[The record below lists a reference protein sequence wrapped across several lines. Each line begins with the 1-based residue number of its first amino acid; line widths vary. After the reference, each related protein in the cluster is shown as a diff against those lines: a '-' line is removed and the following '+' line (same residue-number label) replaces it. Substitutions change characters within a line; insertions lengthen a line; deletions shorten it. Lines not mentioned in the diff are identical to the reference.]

1 MEGGGGHG
9 QHPPHYPPYQ
19 PQYPPQQPQPYPYG
33 GYQYPPPA
41 SAAPPPHYLSPS
53 PSFPGY
59 SPAPP
64 PQQPFAHHSGPLQPY
79 PPPPQTHAYPPPP
92 APSSYAHGYEPY
104 PSSAP
109 SYPSQ
114 STSSALS
121 PSSSFRQNH
130 HHAPGP
136 EPPSPAPST
145 PSYPIEDVLATMRL
159 SGRHDYPSSPSL
171 PPPPAAF
178 SASGSSHGGGM
189 QVVPYGGGG
198 GSQHGSVRPS
208 LKVVLLHGTLDMW
221 VHDARSLP
229 NKDMFSKSIGDLLGP
244 RITSAVGSKM
254 SSAAMT
260 SDPYVTIQVST
271 ATIARTYV
279 VSNNE
284 NPVWEQHFLVPVGHE
299 AAEVQF
305 VVKDSDVF
313 GAQIIGAV
321 AIPAEKL
328 LSGERIEGVYPVL
341 EPNGKPCA
349 PGAVLRLSI
358 QFIPVARLTSY
369 HHGVVAGPDCH
380 GVPNTYFPLR
390 RGMKVTLYQDAHVP
404 DGCLPDIWLDHGL
417 RYQHGQCWRDI
428 YDAICQARKFIYIVG
443 WSVFH
448 TIHLMR
454 DGAQVPSLGDL
465 LKMKSQEGVRVLLLV
480 WDDPTSRSILGFKTD
495 GFMGTRDEEAQI
507 FQAFFSSSVALSTIC
522 WEATQLG
529 ETTES
534 GLWKNVLIDMSIH
547 TAYVHA
553 IRAAQHFLYIENQYF
568 IGSSFNWDSHK
579 DLGANNL
586 IPIEIALKIANKIK
600 ANERFS
606 AYIVIPMWP
615 EGNPTGAATQR
626 ILYWQNKTMQMMYET
641 IYRALKEAGLD
652 EIYEPQ
658 DYLNFFCLGN
668 REVPDSTSMSNASNN
683 PQEQARKN
691 RRFMVYVHSKGMIVD
706 DEYVIIGSANVN
718 QRSMEGIR
726 DTEIAMGAYQPQYTW
741 ANKVSAPSRTGA
753 DSITA
758 TDASEESLE
767 CMRQV
772 RHLGEENWKQF
783 IADDV
788 TEMKGHLMKYP
799 VDAINSNYVSLWI
812 KASENHVMDVET
824 YMVMFGVKGVLQ
836 PGCSFFVPAETCPLH
851 LNFRRA
857 ASGATARKELRRWA
871 AADRAGSAMENGDH
885 GQRPPHYPPYPPQ
898 PAAHYY
904 LTPGYSSPV
913 PPYPPPPQTHAY
925 PPAPVPWSYAHRYDE
940 PYPSPAPPY
949 PSQSSSSTSNFHHH
963 ASAPSHPIDEYVHVT
978 TRAGGMGSQHGSVRP
993 SSLKVVLLHGSLDM
1007 CVHDARCLPNKD
1019 VFSTKIGTFLG
1030 NKVPGAV
1037 GTSDPYVTVQ
1047 VSSATVARTY
1057 VVSNNANP
1065 VWEQHFL
1072 VPVAHEAAEVQF
1084 VVKDN
1089 DVFGAQLIGLVAIP
1103 AENLLSGE
1111 RIEGVYPVL
1120 EPNGKPCAPGAVLRL
1135 SIQLIPVARLAT
1147 YHHGVVAGHDVP
1159 NTYFPLRR
1167 GTKVTLYQDA
1177 HVPDGCLP
1185 DIRLDHGLSY
1195 HHGQCW
1201 RDIYDAI
1208 CQARKLIYIVGWSVF
1223 HTIHLVRDGT
1233 TKYPSL
1239 GDLLK
1244 MKSQEGVRVLL
1255 LVWDD
1260 PTPKIIPKYK
1270 TDGYMRTGDEETRR
1284 FFKNSSVQ
1292 VLLCPRSAGK
1302 KHSWVKQQTVD
1313 ARGPREAWHD
1323 LHSRIDGPAAYDV
1336 LQNFQERWLKASK
1349 RQGIKKLAKSYDDTL
1364 LNIEGIP
1371 EIINRNDAT
1380 YFGDNDPETWH
1391 VQIFRSIDSNSAKGF
1406 PKDPREATRKNLVCG
1421 KNILIDMSIHTA
1433 YVHAI
1438 RAAQHFIYIENQ
1450 YFIGSSF
1457 NWDSKKDIGANNLI
1471 PIEIALKIA
1480 NKIKANERF
1489 SAYIVI
1495 PMWPEGNPTGI
1506 PTQRILYWQNK
1517 TMQMMYET
1525 IYRALKEAGLDEIY
1539 EPQDYLNFFC
1549 LGNREV
1555 PDRTGTSNASN
1566 TPNNPQIYG
1575 YRMSLWAEHIGA
1587 IEENFNH
1594 PESLECMRR
1603 VRHLGE
1609 ENWKQFVADDVTEM
1623 RGHLIK
1629 YPVSVDRG
1637 GKVNP
1642 LPGCTTFPDMGGNI
1656 CGSLSVGIQE
1666 NLTT

>member
-92 APSSYAHGYEPY
+92 APSSYAHG
-104 PSSAP
+104 
-109 SYPSQ
+109 
-114 STSSALS
+114 
-121 PSSSFRQNH
+121 
-130 HHAPGP
+130 
-136 EPPSPAPST
+136 
-145 PSYPIEDVLATMRL
+145 
-159 SGRHDYPSSPSL
+159 
-171 PPPPAAF
+171 
-178 SASGSSHGGGM
+178 SHGGGM

-254 SSAAMT
+254 SSASMT

-428 YDAICQARKFIYIVG
+428 YDAICQARKLIYIVG

-495 GFMGTRDEEAQI
+495 GFMGTRDEETRR
-507 FQAFFSSSVALSTIC
+507 FFKHSSVQVLLCPRSAGKRHSWVKQQETGTIFTHHQKTVIVDADAGNYRRKIIAFVGGLDLCGGRKYFFLAICLQTVDARGPREPWHDLHSKIDGPAAYDVLQNFQERWIKASKRHGIKKLAKSYDDALLSIERIPEIVNINDAAYFDDNDPETWHVQVFRSIDSNSAKGFPKDPR
-522 WEATQLG
+522 EATRKNLVCG
-529 ETTES
+529 
-534 GLWKNVLIDMSIH
+534 KNVLIDMSIH

-668 REVPDSTSMSNASNN
+668 REVPDSTSTSNASNN

-741 ANKVSAPSRTGA
+741 ANKVSAPRGQIYGYRMSLWAEHIGA
-753 DSITA
+753 I
-758 TDASEESLE
+758 EENFNHPESLE

-799 VDAINSNYVSLWI
+799 V
-812 KASENHVMDVET
+812 
-824 YMVMFGVKGVLQ
+824 
-836 PGCSFFVPAETCPLH
+836 
-851 LNFRRA
+851 
-857 ASGATARKELRRWA
+857 
-871 AADRAGSAMENGDH
+871 
-885 GQRPPHYPPYPPQ
+885 
-898 PAAHYY
+898 
-904 LTPGYSSPV
+904 
-913 PPYPPPPQTHAY
+913 
-925 PPAPVPWSYAHRYDE
+925 
-940 PYPSPAPPY
+940 
-949 PSQSSSSTSNFHHH
+949 
-963 ASAPSHPIDEYVHVT
+963 
-978 TRAGGMGSQHGSVRP
+978 
-993 SSLKVVLLHGSLDM
+993 
-1007 CVHDARCLPNKD
+1007 
-1019 VFSTKIGTFLG
+1019 
-1030 NKVPGAV
+1030 
-1037 GTSDPYVTVQ
+1037 
-1047 VSSATVARTY
+1047 
-1057 VVSNNANP
+1057 
-1065 VWEQHFL
+1065 
-1072 VPVAHEAAEVQF
+1072 
-1084 VVKDN
+1084 
-1089 DVFGAQLIGLVAIP
+1089 
-1103 AENLLSGE
+1103 
-1111 RIEGVYPVL
+1111 
-1120 EPNGKPCAPGAVLRL
+1120 
-1135 SIQLIPVARLAT
+1135 
-1147 YHHGVVAGHDVP
+1147 
-1159 NTYFPLRR
+1159 
-1167 GTKVTLYQDA
+1167 
-1177 HVPDGCLP
+1177 
-1185 DIRLDHGLSY
+1185 
-1195 HHGQCW
+1195 
-1201 RDIYDAI
+1201 
-1208 CQARKLIYIVGWSVF
+1208 
-1223 HTIHLVRDGT
+1223 
-1233 TKYPSL
+1233 
-1239 GDLLK
+1239 
-1244 MKSQEGVRVLL
+1244 
-1255 LVWDD
+1255 
-1260 PTPKIIPKYK
+1260 
-1270 TDGYMRTGDEETRR
+1270 
-1284 FFKNSSVQ
+1284 
-1292 VLLCPRSAGK
+1292 
-1302 KHSWVKQQTVD
+1302 
-1313 ARGPREAWHD
+1313 
-1323 LHSRIDGPAAYDV
+1323 
-1336 LQNFQERWLKASK
+1336 
-1349 RQGIKKLAKSYDDTL
+1349 
-1364 LNIEGIP
+1364 
-1371 EIINRNDAT
+1371 
-1380 YFGDNDPETWH
+1380 
-1391 VQIFRSIDSNSAKGF
+1391 
-1406 PKDPREATRKNLVCG
+1406 
-1421 KNILIDMSIHTA
+1421 
-1433 YVHAI
+1433 
-1438 RAAQHFIYIENQ
+1438 
-1450 YFIGSSF
+1450 
-1457 NWDSKKDIGANNLI
+1457 
-1471 PIEIALKIA
+1471 
-1480 NKIKANERF
+1480 
-1489 SAYIVI
+1489 
-1495 PMWPEGNPTGI
+1495 
-1506 PTQRILYWQNK
+1506 
-1517 TMQMMYET
+1517 
-1525 IYRALKEAGLDEIY
+1525 
-1539 EPQDYLNFFC
+1539 
-1549 LGNREV
+1549 
-1555 PDRTGTSNASN
+1555 
-1566 TPNNPQIYG
+1566 
-1575 YRMSLWAEHIGA
+1575 
-1587 IEENFNH
+1587 
-1594 PESLECMRR
+1594 
-1603 VRHLGE
+1603 
-1609 ENWKQFVADDVTEM
+1609 
-1623 RGHLIK
+1623 
-1629 YPVSVDRG
+1629 SVDRK
-1637 GKVNP
+1637 GKVKP
-1642 LPGCTTFPDMGGNI
+1642 LPGCTTFPDLGGNI
-1656 CGSLSVGIQE
+1656 CGSFLAIQE
-1666 NLTT
+1666 NLTI

>member
-1 MEGGGGHG
+1 
-9 QHPPHYPPYQ
+9 
-19 PQYPPQQPQPYPYG
+19 
-33 GYQYPPPA
+33 
-41 SAAPPPHYLSPS
+41 
-53 PSFPGY
+53 
-59 SPAPP
+59 
-64 PQQPFAHHSGPLQPY
+64 
-79 PPPPQTHAYPPPP
+79 
-92 APSSYAHGYEPY
+92 
-104 PSSAP
+104 
-109 SYPSQ
+109 
-114 STSSALS
+114 
-121 PSSSFRQNH
+121 
-130 HHAPGP
+130 
-136 EPPSPAPST
+136 
-145 PSYPIEDVLATMRL
+145 
-159 SGRHDYPSSPSL
+159 
-171 PPPPAAF
+171 
-178 SASGSSHGGGM
+178 
-189 QVVPYGGGG
+189 
-198 GSQHGSVRPS
+198 
-208 LKVVLLHGTLDMW
+208 
-221 VHDARSLP
+221 
-229 NKDMFSKSIGDLLGP
+229 
-244 RITSAVGSKM
+244 
-254 SSAAMT
+254 
-260 SDPYVTIQVST
+260 
-271 ATIARTYV
+271 
-279 VSNNE
+279 
-284 NPVWEQHFLVPVGHE
+284 
-299 AAEVQF
+299 
-305 VVKDSDVF
+305 
-313 GAQIIGAV
+313 
-321 AIPAEKL
+321 
-328 LSGERIEGVYPVL
+328 
-341 EPNGKPCA
+341 
-349 PGAVLRLSI
+349 
-358 QFIPVARLTSY
+358 
-369 HHGVVAGPDCH
+369 
-380 GVPNTYFPLR
+380 
-390 RGMKVTLYQDAHVP
+390 
-404 DGCLPDIWLDHGL
+404 
-417 RYQHGQCWRDI
+417 
-428 YDAICQARKFIYIVG
+428 
-443 WSVFH
+443 
-448 TIHLMR
+448 
-454 DGAQVPSLGDL
+454 
-465 LKMKSQEGVRVLLLV
+465 
-480 WDDPTSRSILGFKTD
+480 
-495 GFMGTRDEEAQI
+495 
-507 FQAFFSSSVALSTIC
+507 
-522 WEATQLG
+522 
-529 ETTES
+529 
-534 GLWKNVLIDMSIH
+534 
-547 TAYVHA
+547 
-553 IRAAQHFLYIENQYF
+553 
-568 IGSSFNWDSHK
+568 
-579 DLGANNL
+579 
-586 IPIEIALKIANKIK
+586 
-600 ANERFS
+600 
-606 AYIVIPMWP
+606 
-615 EGNPTGAATQR
+615 
-626 ILYWQNKTMQMMYET
+626 
-641 IYRALKEAGLD
+641 
-652 EIYEPQ
+652 
-658 DYLNFFCLGN
+658 
-668 REVPDSTSMSNASNN
+668 
-683 PQEQARKN
+683 
-691 RRFMVYVHSKGMIVD
+691 
-706 DEYVIIGSANVN
+706 
-718 QRSMEGIR
+718 
-726 DTEIAMGAYQPQYTW
+726 
-741 ANKVSAPSRTGA
+741 
-753 DSITA
+753 
-758 TDASEESLE
+758 
-767 CMRQV
+767 
-772 RHLGEENWKQF
+772 
-783 IADDV
+783 
-788 TEMKGHLMKYP
+788 
-799 VDAINSNYVSLWI
+799 
-812 KASENHVMDVET
+812 
-824 YMVMFGVKGVLQ
+824 
-836 PGCSFFVPAETCPLH
+836 
-851 LNFRRA
+851 
-857 ASGATARKELRRWA
+857 
-871 AADRAGSAMENGDH
+871 MENGDH

-1302 KHSWVKQQTVD
+1302 KHSWVKQQETGAIFSHHQKTVIVDADAGNYRRKIIAFVGGLDLSGGRYDTPWHPLFRTLQTVHKEDYYNPNFATVD

-1566 TPNNPQIYG
+1566 TPNNPQEQARNNRRFMVYVHSKGMIVDDEYVIIGSANINQRSMEGTRDTEIAMGAYQPQYTWANKVSAPRGQIYG